1 MRFLVLAFS
10 APTFYWNQDNCVR
23 RDYIYIYIYSSATTT
38 RSLEK
43 AIISLRPIA
52 LQLTSGHTSSPELLK
67 QILVHPENG
76 SWSIRGLWLGVLGLL
91 RKWSLGPSQVCVIHN
106 LRQILRSYFLSK
118 DSFRSNLT
126 DSDSRCHFQN
136 PQTCFKQFQL
146 GVLKSSVHSPIR
158 EISTLEPAGEAS
170 WILLPAPQCLRR
182 QWRHLQPWQ
191 PGLDMAPTSG
201 LLPEGMREAWSQKTS
216 QWKGTSAM
224 RSFWTWPPGFAENA
238 TGFNKS
244 WREHSTKCSDRFTC
258 SVSCSAK
265 TCRIQEIWMRYSHS
279 SRLKHVETS
288 H

>member
-1 MRFLVLAFS
+1 MLEEI
-10 APTFYWNQDNCVR
+10 
-23 RDYIYIYIYSSATTT
+23 IYIYIYSSATTT

-146 GVLKSSVHSPIR
+146 GVLKSSVHFPHPGNFHPRACRRSFMDTAP
-158 EISTLEPAGEAS
+158 SATVLAKAVEAS
-170 WILLPAPQCLRR
+170 TAMAARPRYGTNFRASPRR
-182 QWRHLQPWQ
+182 YAGSVVAEDVAMERHKCNAVF
-191 PGLDMAPTSG
+191 LDMTTWFCRKCYWIQQV
-201 LLPEGMREAWSQKTS
+201 L
-216 QWKGTSAM
+216 KGTFNQV
-224 RSFWTWPPGFAENA
+224 FWQVYLLCFLLSQN
-238 TGFNKS
+238 
-244 WREHSTKCSDRFTC
+244 
-258 SVSCSAK
+258 
-265 TCRIQEIWMRYSHS
+265 M
-279 SRLKHVETS
+279 
-288 H
+288 